1 VDDSGGW
8 ISFTD
13 FALICHRKFGI
24 GGKELKKTLPNLIKM
39 GFVETK
45 DIGGEPHYR
54 ITKKGD
60 GT

>member
-1 VDDSGGW
+1 MDNPDTW

-13 FALICHRKFGI
+13 FAVLCNQSYGMS
-24 GGKELKKTLPNLIKM
+24 GEELKKTLPNLIKM

-54 ITKKGD
+54 ITQKGD
-60 GT
+60 KT